1 MLCQMSK
8 YFGKC
13 FGPSTRA
20 PKFLTQ
26 MPELFIIKIWFTIK
40 VNLWCGSGYLESVS
54 QVQFSGSCS
63 QDCGSQGRNFQVP
76 ETHIQGPGCQGSK
89 ILCLRVPGLRSQGP
103 RVPGPSSQVLILDY
117 ALFLFIKGEFSYIK
131 WEQNYISKLHSM
143 MTQILMSW
151 FKESTERQKN

>member
-63 QDCGSQGRNFQVP
+63 QGSGSQSSNFQVLR
-76 ETHIQGPGCQGSK
+76 TYFQGPGCQSPVLQGPRASVSRLPESRVSGSQVSG
-89 ILCLRVPGLRSQGP
+89 LRVPGP
-103 RVPGPSSQVLILDY
+103 ASQVLILDY
-117 ALFLFIKGEFSYIK
+117 AVYEWLFILS
-131 WEQNYISKLHSM
+131 Q
-143 MTQILMSW
+143 
-151 FKESTERQKN
+151 